1 MGTILASAI
10 ITSVR
15 RVLLDPTPGVTWAD
29 ADLLAMLNEG
39 ERAICAIKRE
49 ANPVRGA
56 VTLAAGTKQTLPTG
70 GIAVMEAYENTV
82 SGRRCTLANRE
93 LVDAAAPF
101 FPAATQEVDAEHYM
115 KDDRDP
121 TRFDVIPPNDGTG
134 SLQMLYGAVPTAL
147 TLTSSAINLLDIYEH
162 ALKAF
167 ILSQAYAENTD
178 RQDLTKATQYENDW
192 KAMVGI
198 SSGSQVAVSPK
209 VGRQGGSA

>member
-1 MGTILASAI
+1 MAILVSEI
-10 ITSVR
+10 ITSLR
-15 RVLLDPTPGVTWAD
+15 IELSDPSPGATWLDAFF
-29 ADLLAMLNEG
+29 LARISEA
-39 ERAICAIKRE
+39 ERAIVAVKRD
-49 ANPVRGA
+49 AYPLRGA
-56 VTLAAGTKQTLPTG
+56 VALVAGTKQSLPAD

-134 SLQMLYGAVPTAL
+134 SLQMLYGAIPTAL
-147 TLTSSAINLLDIYEH
+147 TATTDPINVLDLYEQCIKDFVLSKCYAQKTATKND
-162 ALKAF
+162 ALAAAHDNAWKM
-167 ILSQAYAENTD
+167 IL
-178 RQDLTKATQYENDW
+178 
-192 KAMVGI
+192 GI

-209 VGRQGGSA
+209 VGRQGGAT